1 MNRPTILAV
10 GFVLFLLLAI
20 YAAYAFAVGL
30 ESGVISCPGTRCG
43 GASSLSTEPHSYR
56 IFMSAYAITG
66 VAMTAMAVLCLV
78 QLVRGPPDG
87 P

>member
-10 GFVLFLLLAI
+10 GFMLFLLLAI
-20 YAAYAFAVGL
+20 HAAYAFAVGL

-43 GASSLSTEPHSYR
+43 GVSSLATEPHSYR
-56 IFMSAYAITG
+56 MFMGVYAITAI
-66 VAMTAMAVLCLV
+66 AMTVMAVLCLV